1 MFVCGQ
7 RAYFPAHYSPAAEW
21 ANSAG
26 HTPIAMSPRMQAAAL
41 TGGLLLSAALL
52 SGADTVATTVYAR
65 IGNGYKRVPAK
76 DGSYKP
82 EYYALSNGGRLE
94 GTTSDNTIDRVT
106 YPEVAEIA
114 SKLLA
119 LQNFHYA
126 QSKEQAKLLLVL
138 NWGETLSFNGMN
150 YNYAVQ
156 QLSRAAELLA
166 KEKMYAKEA
175 GGEGRDIAMGE
186 PSTKVDAMTEYLLM
200 LRMENKVR
208 DDINLPNAKILGYLD
223 AINDADGIQR
233 WAGGG
238 DNYNDLLSD
247 IEEPRYYLVITAYD
261 FPELLKNGTKRL
273 LWQTRVSVRSPGN
286 SFDQTFVPMLKSAS
300 SYFGRDSGKLV
311 RSEQEKARVE
321 LGDLKFLG
329 EARDKP
335 EESPNNENK

>member
-1 MFVCGQ
+1 MKRF
-7 RAYFPAHYSPAAEW
+7 AAVWW
-21 ANSAG
+21 AAV
-26 HTPIAMSPRMQAAAL
+26 P
-41 TGGLLLSAALL
+41 ALL
-52 SGADTVATTVYAR
+52 VFVGSGQSADNSVTTVVYAR
-65 IGNGYKRVPAK
+65 VGKGYQRAQAK
-76 DGSYKP
+76 DGSFKP
-82 EYYALSNGGRLE
+82 EFYALSNGGRLA

-114 SKLLA
+114 AKLLA
-119 LQNFHYA
+119 QQNYHYA
-126 QSKEQAKLLLVL
+126 QSKDQAKLLIVL

-223 AINDADGIQR
+223 AINEADGIQR

-238 DNYNDLLSD
+238 DNYNDLLAD
-247 IEEPRYYLVITAYD
+247 IEESRYYIVVTAYD
-261 FPELLKNGTKRL
+261 FPELLKSGTKRL

-286 SFDQTFVPMLKSAS
+286 RFDQSVGAMLKSAS
-300 SYFGRDSGKLV
+300 HYFGRDSGKLV
-311 RSEQEKARVE
+311 RADQDKAKVE

-329 EARDKP
+329 EAK
-335 EESPNNENK
+335 EESEESTNKESK